1 MTPLLLRQI
10 RKLLPERLAHNAEL
24 QPFLEAINS
33 SYKTHEEQF
42 YMLQR
47 AMQISSQELYTAN
60 EKLRNESKAQKE
72 ILDSLNLVIQSLQ
85 LKKPEID
92 KDLEVIDL
100 ANYLKDQTE
109 ELSRISKEQEKLLIS
124 LEHKNEIL
132 SDYAHMVSHDLK
144 SPLRSINTLINFII
158 QDNEEIDTKSREY
171 LDLILKNLE
180 KMDALISGILNYST
194 LDQEL
199 LGKEKIDLNILLKE
213 IKETIYIPANIKIES
228 NNLFP
233 TITGDS
239 TRIRQLFQNILQNAI
254 KSIEKPI
261 GTIEIDVYDK
271 GKFWKFSIQDNGKG
285 IPQHQFQKI
294 FKIFEKID
302 DHSHSTGIGLSI
314 VKKIIDFYG
323 GQIWLESELNIGTT
337 FYFTL
342 PK

>member
-10 RKLLPERLAHNAEL
+10 RKLLPESLAHNADL

-60 EKLRNESKAQKE
+60 EKLRNESRAQKE

-199 LGKEKIDLNILLKE
+199 LGKEKIDLNILLKK
-213 IKETIYIPANIKIES
+213 IKETIYIPANIKVEINS
-228 NNLFP
+228 LFP

-271 GKFWKFSIQDNGKG
+271 GNFWKFSIQDNGKG